1 MPSLFLKLITVFELE
16 EVFLRILMVGDVF
29 GRPGRKFFAEQTA
42 KIKQE
47 KNIDVVVVNGENAA
61 HGKGLTQATFNA
73 LLSGGADVVTTGNHV
88 WDRKDIYDFIDR
100 EPFLLRP
107 ANYPEENCPGQ
118 GHCIYPYKAKNIG
131 VINLEGRTF
140 MQPLDNPFA
149 KAEEVLK
156 EIKKDCDIIL
166 IDFHAEATS
175 EKLALGFFLD
185 GKVTAIVGT
194 HTHVQTAD
202 ERFLPKGTAY
212 ITDLGMV
219 GPLNSIIG
227 TRIDNALD
235 KFLTCRMNKFEV
247 ADAPCVYCG
256 LIVEVDDKS
265 NQPTKIERLRIVEE
279 V

>member
-1 MPSLFLKLITVFELE
+1 M
-16 EVFLRILMVGDVF
+16 RILMVGDVF

-42 KIKQE
+42 KIRQE

-100 EPFLLRP
+100 EPFLVRP
-107 ANYPEENCPGQ
+107 ANYPENCPGQ
-118 GHCIYPYKAKNIG
+118 GYCIYPFKAKNIG

-140 MQPLDNPFA
+140 MQPLDSPFM
-149 KAEEVLK
+149 KAEEILK

-166 IDFHAEATS
+166 VDFHAEATS

-185 GKVTAIVGT
+185 GQVTAIVGT

-202 ERFLPKGTAY
+202 ERILPKGTAY

-219 GPLNSIIG
+219 GPMNSVIG
-227 TRIDNALD
+227 TQIEKAVE
-235 KFLTCRMNKFEV
+235 KFLTCRMTRFEV
-247 ADAPCVYCG
+247 AESPCIYCA
-256 LIVEVDDKS
+256 LMIEVDDK
-265 NQPTKIERLRIVEE
+265 NNLPVKVERLQIVEE